1 MTGTLLNALQRYVVL
16 TQAPRPNHSYSLFGG
31 GECHHGANLNY
42 GLPAPQQTGITVWS
56 WSKLELRF
64 GHRPLQLELQFGHEA
79 DLEFIS
85 PPPPAPLKLEI

>member
-1 MTGTLLNALQRYVVL
+1 MHYKDML
-16 TQAPRPNHSYSLFGG
+16 YSLKLLDQTIVTVCWG

-56 WSKLELRF
+56 WSKLELGF

-85 PPPPAPLKLEI
+85 PRPRHPLN